1 MQDTPRLAFL
11 VITDVVVVALLI
23 MLLSSCVST
32 PSRYRERNGDFI
44 MNIGS
49 TQDTVSPVPA
59 AIASGTKLSALSAG
73 RALVGP
79 GA

>member
-1 MQDTPRLAFL
+1 MQDAPRLAFL

-49 TQDTVSPVPA
+49 TDKVSPVPA

>member
-1 MQDTPRLAFL
+1 MWDTPRVAFL

-23 MLLSSCVST
+23 MLLSGCVAT
-32 PSRYRERNGDFI
+32 PSRYRDRNGDFI

-49 TQDTVSPVPA
+49 TDKVSPGPA
-59 AIASGTKLSALSAG
+59 AMAGANVPSTPSVG
-73 RALVGP
+73 RAVVWP